1 MKKII
6 LLMFLCLAPALFAM
20 QLPVITLNH
29 EIGQRYQYDLFDEE
43 VYQDYMS
50 FDAYNFNSGYA
61 QVQQAITKAMA
72 FKVRFDYNIKDFEGT
87 NTLQNNAYVYQAGF
101 GWEIIKNLD
110 LDCGFRYTTRQY
122 EFADVKDIEGLS
134 PRLEVRYS
142 PIRLMHLGAN
152 YSLVREN
159 YINRE
164 RGDNWGNRVNV
175 WYEQRIVPPV
185 NLRLRGRIENRN
197 FDVDPDARTKDSFK
211 YSFAATLRIDLNKTG
226 SKKMYIEES
235 EDKDDDDD
243 GE

>member
-6 LLMFLCLAPALFAM
+6 LALVLLASPVLFALE
-20 QLPVITLNH
+20 LPIITLNH

-43 VYQDYMS
+43 INQDYLS

-61 QVQQAITKAMA
+61 QVQQAITKALA

-87 NTLQNNAYVYQAGF
+87 NTLQNNAYVYQAGL

-110 LDCGFRYTTRQY
+110 LDCGFRYTTREYQY
-122 EFADVKDIEGLS
+122 ANVKDIEGLS
-134 PRLEVRYS
+134 PRMEIRYS
-142 PIRLMHLGAN
+142 PIKLMHLGAN

-175 WYEQRIVPPV
+175 WYDHRSISGLGEGLKTELLMSILIRGQRIQ
-185 NLRLRGRIENRN
+185 
-197 FDVDPDARTKDSFK
+197 
-211 YSFAATLRIDLNKTG
+211 
-226 SKKMYIEES
+226 
-235 EDKDDDDD
+235 
-243 GE
+243 